1 MMRKNNNSRYPRLG
15 QDHIKKILRL
25 SLIHFQLQRRILKMK
40 TLVVLLMFSV
50 FLVLQFYHA
59 NGFSFP
65 SIIDDARDAMMKFS
79 TGRYTVSKKTPVTS
93 HVR

>member
-1 MMRKNNNSRYPRLG
+1 
-15 QDHIKKILRL
+15 
-25 SLIHFQLQRRILKMK
+25 MK

-50 FLVLQFYHA
+50 LLVLQFYHS

-79 TGRYTVSKKTPVTS
+79 TGRYTVSKKTPKLNPDLIPL
-93 HVR
+93 VRMKL